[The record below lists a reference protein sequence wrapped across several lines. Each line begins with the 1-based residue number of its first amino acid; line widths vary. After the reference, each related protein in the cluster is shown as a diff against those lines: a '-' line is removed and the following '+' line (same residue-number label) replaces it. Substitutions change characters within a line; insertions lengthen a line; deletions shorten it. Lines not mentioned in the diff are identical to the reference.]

1 MRNLTKTARRIR
13 VFQPQS
19 NKFRVDYDMKGAIAA
34 GLAMKLVVTFETTS
48 LEDINDSMRIVS
60 DSGFEK
66 DVSLRALISSGHL
79 IFEPF
84 VNLGMSKR
92 KKAGG

>member
-19 NKFRVDYDMKGAIAA
+19 GKFRVDYDMKGAIAA
-34 GLAMKLVVTFETTS
+34 GLAMKLTVTFETTL
-48 LEDINDSMRIVS
+48 LEDITDTMRIVS
-60 DSGFEK
+60 DNGYEK
-66 DVSLRALISSGHL
+66 EVSLQALVSSGHL

-84 VNLGMSKR
+84 VNLGNPREK
-92 KKAGG
+92 GDC